1 MKLYYSPGACSLA
14 PMIVAEWT
22 GMALELERV
31 NTREPSA
38 DFLRKNPLGAVPA
51 LELDNGVVRNQVDAI
66 LQYQCALVPE
76 AGLDG
81 RGSID
86 DQFEVHRWSA
96 FLTGDFH
103 PPFGAWFNPARFTTD
118 HSEAGL
124 AAVKQATAERVARM
138 ARVLDDQVGDSGHVA
153 LGRRTFLDAYAYSM
167 VRWIKNLE
175 GGFDPYPN
183 LLSFMRSMRQD
194 DGVSKAL
201 TRERA

>member
-22 GMALELERV
+22 GMSLELERV
-31 NTREPSA
+31 NTREPS
-38 DFLRKNPLGAVPA
+38 DEFLAKNPLGAVPA
-51 LELDNGVVRNQVDAI
+51 LEMESGEVRNQVDAI
-66 LQYQCALVPE
+66 LQYQCALAPE

-81 RGSID
+81 ADNIE

-103 PPFGAWFNPARFTTD
+103 PPFGAWFNPKRFTTD
-118 HSEAGL
+118 HDDEAL
-124 AAVKQATAERVARM
+124 AAVKHACAQRIARVAK
-138 ARVLDDQVGDSGHVA
+138 VLEEQVGDSGHIA

-167 VRWIKNLE
+167 VRWLKNLE

-183 LLSFMRSMRQD
+183 LKAFLQSMRED
-194 DGVSKAL
+194 EGVSRAL
-201 TRERA
+201 SRERA